1 MVSRKGAIWVKHAL
15 SVMFTLGRF
24 LVFLLPVPPE
34 SEAGALSDCH
44 HEVSRVNLPWVSPH
58 RRVLTCCRILLKG
71 AFLSRIVGG
80 NS

>member
-44 HEVSRVNLPWVSPH
+44 HEVSRVNLPRVSLY
-58 RRVLTCCRILLKG
+58 RDETSCQILLKG
-71 AFLSRIVGG
+71 AFLSQIVGG

>member
-44 HEVSRVNLPWVSPH
+44 HEVSRVNLP
-58 RRVLTCCRILLKG
+58 RALLH
-71 AFLSRIVGG
+71 GG
-80 NS
+80 E